1 MALSKSE
8 TKQNLLKVKL
18 YSIDQTEVLG
28 QGAFGIVY
36 KGIDTD
42 KNTIAAKR
50 IDGQKHPKVLTQD
63 LDRFLQLDHPNVMKI
78 VDVEINGKIV
88 WMMMP
93 FSQHGDL
100 NHFYRTGHVSE
111 EINITVMKQIMA
123 GISYLHSQDIVH
135 RDIKPGNILVAS
147 ETPLQLLLADFDV
160 SKCLDPEVET
170 SLMTSNVGTLAF
182 KAPEFFQ
189 RTSPGKIEYHR
200 NVDIYAAGLTFLA
213 ILQAEKGQKMLIPQ
227 IETPMDDTEFHAPS
241 IGQLIAER
249 IKYKVS
255 ELNIVTLNGPAEKLK
270 WLISQMTCVNPEER
284 LPAAEVLDKLQNL
297 KTGYLMKIQLTC
309 GKTFPVWGSMDVTAK
324 NALLWVRVKRGTQ
337 YWIQVM
343 DRLNGDVISEFKS
356 MCNHNAYLNKHL
368 RHPEYVLECCSTC
381 KETHGYDNNTGECFL
396 IYRVEEGCKIVTLCD
411 GPAGCLLLL
420 DQRGALLRLS
430 WDQDKQETR
439 LDYILKLHS
448 EKLKIWSLCY
458 VECHDLLLCSFEEDH
473 DYEIIAVR
481 LETRNIVWNLFGQV
495 EGHVI
500 QPGSLTY
507 DLDGNVYVSDRAS
520 NRILKI
526 DSLNG
531 EILSILLVEDGDGDI
546 RFIDWSN
553 TEPKL
558 TVWRGY
564 QIETYFVP
572 VT

>member
-8 TKQNLLKVKL
+8 TKQNVLKVKS

-28 QGAFGIVY
+28 HGAFGIVY

-78 VDVEINGKIV
+78 LDVEKNGKIV
-88 WMMMP
+88 WMIMP

-111 EINITVMKQIMA
+111 EININVMKQIMA

-135 RDIKPGNILVAS
+135 RDIKPANILVAS
-147 ETPLQLLLADFDV
+147 EIPLQLLLADFDV

-189 RTSPGKIEYHR
+189 RTSPGQIEYHR

-213 ILQAEKGQKMLIPQ
+213 ILQAKKGKKMLIPQ
-227 IETPMDDTEFHAPS
+227 IETPMDDTEFYTDS
-241 IGQLIAER
+241 IGRLIAER

-284 LPAAEVLDKLQNL
+284 LSAAEVLDKLRNL
-297 KTGYLMKIQLTC
+297 KTGHVMKIQLTC

-324 NALLWVRVKRGTQ
+324 NELLWVRVKKGTQ

-343 DRLNGDVISEFKS
+343 DRLNGDVINEFKP

-381 KETHGYDNNTGECFL
+381 EETHGYDNNTGECFL

-411 GPAGCLLLL
+411 GPGGCLLLL
-420 DQRGALLRLS
+420 DQRGALLRLT

-439 LDYILKLHS
+439 FDYILKLHS
-448 EKLKIWSLCY
+448 EKLTIWALCY
-458 VECHDLLLCSFEEDH
+458 VECHGLLLCSVEGDH

-507 DLDGNVYVSDRAS
+507 DLDGNAYVSDRAN

-531 EILSILLVEDGDGDI
+531 EILSILLVEDGDEDI